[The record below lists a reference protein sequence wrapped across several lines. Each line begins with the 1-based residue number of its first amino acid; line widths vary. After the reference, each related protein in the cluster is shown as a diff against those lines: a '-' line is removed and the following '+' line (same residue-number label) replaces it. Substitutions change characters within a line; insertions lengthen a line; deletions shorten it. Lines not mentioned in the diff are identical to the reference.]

1 MAENNEPLETISVS
15 KSSLMTFVYGGLLV
29 ALVLGGFYYYTSTQ
43 PNGSMTDDLEENVV
57 VEEDNQMDDEDSLME
72 DDTDKTNNTD
82 DTELVSKLDDSVVNG
97 KISGKLCYPSTML
110 PAGEIA
116 VKNLD
121 TNSVNEIPYGG
132 IESNYAV
139 DVAPGKYVLRYQA
152 NTGEGDEYMSGY
164 YTLCGN
170 DGSYETCSKDESH
183 DLIEVEVDSG
193 ETVTG
198 IDLCDFY
205 YEPTEEPEF

>member
-1 MAENNEPLETISVS
+1 MVENNEPLETISVS
-15 KSSLMTFVYGGLLV
+15 KSSLMTFVYGGLLI

-43 PNGSMTDDLEENVV
+43 PNETMVDEVEENIVV
-57 VEEDNQMDDEDSLME
+57 IEEDNQMDDV
-72 DDTDKTNNTD
+72 
-82 DTELVSKLDDSVVNG
+82 TEEKEVIEQLDDEPADG
-97 KISGKLCYPSTML
+97 KITGKLCYPSNML
-110 PAGEIA
+110 PPGEIA

-121 TNSVNEIPYGG
+121 TNTVTEIPYGG
-132 IESNYAV
+132 TESTYTV

-152 NTGEGDEYMSGY
+152 NTGETDEYMSGY
-164 YTLCGN
+164 YTVCGK
-170 DGSYETCSKDESH
+170 DGSYETCSADGSH
-183 DLIEVEVDSG
+183 DLIEVNVASG